1 MSTGCPPRASIPSR
15 VCAPV
20 SACCGSPAPT
30 ARTGSSSPPSAR
42 SPPACPPP
50 ATSSGCSQA
59 TRRQPAPLHK
69 TTRTLRRLR
78 LTGMAKALEE
88 QQAVPD
94 RDRLSFDERLA
105 MLVDREAVERDNA
118 ALAQR
123 LRLARLRQAACL
135 EDIDYRT
142 PRGLDRS
149 LIHILASG
157 RWLHEHN
164 NVLILGPTGTG
175 KSFVACALGNQA
187 ARDGFSVRYQR
198 LTRLLDELALARVDG
213 KATRLLAQLATI
225 QLLIIDDWAMAR
237 LTVEQRRD
245 LMEVIDDRH
254 QRASTILAT
263 QIPIERWHDTIGDPT
278 YADAIL
284 DRLVHNAYRI
294 ELRGDS
300 MRRRKPDPPGAE
312 K

>member
-1 MSTGCPPRASIPSR
+1 MAWVNTAI
-15 VCAPV
+15 CAVRPTTTE
-20 SACCGSPAPT
+20 PAALIDATHTEGMTMIHPT
-30 ARTGSSSPPSAR
+30 IE
-42 SPPACPPP
+42 
-50 ATSSGCSQA
+50 
-59 TRRQPAPLHK
+59 
-69 TTRTLRRLR
+69 TLRRLR
-78 LTGMAKALEE
+78 LLGMAKALEE
-88 QQAVPD
+88 QHNLPD
-94 RDRLSFDERLA
+94 CDRLSFDERLA
-105 MLVDREAVERDNA
+105 MLVDREAVERDNT

-149 LIHILASG
+149 LIHTLSSG

-213 KATRLLAQLATI
+213 KASRLLAQLAKI
-225 QLLIIDDWAMAR
+225 RLLIIDDWAMTR
-237 LTVEQRRD
+237 LTAEQRRD

-254 QRASTILAT
+254 QRTSTILAT
-263 QIPIERWHDTIGDPT
+263 QIPLQRWHDAIGDPT

-284 DRLVHNAYRI
+284 DRVVHNAYRI

-300 MRRRKPDPPGAE
+300 MRRRKPNPSGDE
-312 K
+312 KELIK

>member
-1 MSTGCPPRASIPSR
+1 M
-15 VCAPV
+15 
-20 SACCGSPAPT
+20 
-30 ARTGSSSPPSAR
+30 
-42 SPPACPPP
+42 
-50 ATSSGCSQA
+50 
-59 TRRQPAPLHK
+59 LHQ
-69 TTRTLRRLR
+69 TIETLRRLR

-88 QQAVPD
+88 QQGVPD

-105 MLVDREAVERDNA
+105 MLVDREAVERHNA

-123 LRLARLRQAACL
+123 LRIARLRQTACL

-142 PRGLDRS
+142 VRGLDRG
-149 LIHILASG
+149 LIQALASG
-157 RWLHEHN
+157 RWLQEHAN
-164 NVLILGPTGTG
+164 ILVLGPTGVG
-175 KSFVACALGNQA
+175 KSWISCALGNQA

-198 LTRLLDELALARVDG
+198 LPRLLDEIALARVDG
-213 KATRLLAQLATI
+213 TAVRLFARLAKI
-225 QLLIIDDWAMAR
+225 QLLILDDWAMAK
-237 LTVEQRRD
+237 LTGEQRRD

-263 QIPIERWHDTIGDPT
+263 QVPIERWHDMIGDPT

-300 MRRRKPDPPGAE
+300 MRRHSKVVSDDG
-312 K
+312 KDKINK